1 MLEKLKLEV
10 YKANLLLPE
19 YGLVI
24 FTWGNVS
31 AVSREHGRIVIK
43 PSGVAYE
50 DLTPENMAVTDLSG
64 RKTEKEGYDPS
75 SDTLTHAVLYER
87 FPEIGAVVH
96 THSPWATSWAQA
108 GRDIPCYGTT
118 HADYI
123 FGEIPCVRG
132 LTGEEIEGEYEKNTG
147 LAIAEEIEKRGKDP
161 FMTPVVLCRGHGVF
175 AWGRDAEEA
184 VHNAAAAE
192 EIAKMAART
201 EQISP
206 FAEPVP
212 ETLKNRHYFR
222 KHGADAYYGQKRS
235 VSEET
240 GSEGS

>member
-1 MLEKLKLEV
+1 MLEELKRRV
-10 YKANLLLPE
+10 YEANMQLPKH
-19 YGLVI
+19 GLVT

-31 AVSREHGRIVIK
+31 EIDRETGYFAIK
-43 PSGVAYE
+43 PSGVEYE
-50 DLTPENMAVTDLSG
+50 DLTPEKMAVTDLEG
-64 RKTEKEGYDPS
+64 RKTERGYEPS
-75 SDTLTHAVLYER
+75 SDTLTHAVLYEH

-123 FGEIPCVRG
+123 LGEIPCVRG
-132 LTGEEIEGEYEKNTG
+132 LTREEAEGEYERNTG
-147 LAIAEEIEKRGKDP
+147 FVIAEELERRRLDP
-161 FMTPVVLCRGHGVF
+161 LRVPVVLCRNHGVF
-175 AWGRDAEEA
+175 AWGRDAMEA

-206 FAEPVP
+206 FAEPAP
-212 ETLKNRHYFR
+212 EALVNRHYFR
-222 KHGADAYYGQKRS
+222 KHGEGAYYGQQPGQK
-235 VSEET
+235 
-240 GSEGS
+240 